1 MKRTKELTR
10 LYRSFIPLALLT
22 CGALLLASSRPS
34 WGNGNPAGAQ
44 QEGSHKGTRLGAPQQ
59 QDIKPEGP
67 EITTRQKRDLLKSNF
82 EKTKDNASELADMAI
97 GLRDELNKTNVN
109 ILSVDVIHRAEK
121 IEKLAKKIREEAK
134 GY

>member
-1 MKRTKELTR
+1 MKRAKGLTR
-10 LYRSFIPLALLT
+10 LYRSFIPLTLLI
-22 CGALLLASSRPS
+22 CGALLLASSRAS
-34 WGNGNPAGAQ
+34 WGNGNQVGTQ
-44 QEGSHKGTRLGAPQQ
+44 GDHKGTRLGAPEQQ
-59 QDIKPEGP
+59 EVKPEGP

-121 IEKLAKKIREEAK
+121 IEKLAKKIKEEAK